1 MVMIIDNID
10 KHTLDCFLSISV
22 TGKTGLT
29 RLPDDAV
36 VEGDFP
42 PIVVW
47 NLIAVGVSVDG
58 MSE

>member
-42 PIVVW
+42 PIVV
-47 NLIAVGVSVDG
+47 
-58 MSE
+58 